1 MGKIKFRTKMLMI
14 IILMFLI
21 GIFSIIFAKN
31 GMRDIETKALSTLET
46 YISETGADTVDAE
59 ILETEKS
66 AMETVVAQEITSM
79 TRIMIVMM
87 IIVGAIVIFITYD
100 MVHSLNYACSYS
112 DTLSEGDL
120 TDDIS
125 DKYADRKDTVG
136 ELAASFAKIKNNL
149 HSLIGNIQRNRTQ
162 RECIVH

>member
-14 IILMFLI
+14 IILMFFI

-31 GMRDIETKALSTLET
+31 GMRNIETKALSTLET
-46 YISETGADTVDAE
+46 YISETSADTVDTE

-79 TRIMIVMM
+79 TRIMIVLM
-87 IIVGAIVIFITYD
+87 IIVGAIVLFITYD

-120 TDDIS
+120 TGDIG
-125 DKYADRKDTVG
+125 DKYAERKDTVG
-136 ELAASFAKIKNNL
+136 EL
-149 HSLIGNIQRNRTQ
+149 
-162 RECIVH
+162 ECI